1 MTSSPLD
8 DERGTFVGRVALV
21 TGCGSAGGIG
31 FATARALA
39 AQGAAVA
46 ITSTTARIHDR
57 AAALSV
63 DGADVMAA
71 IADLTAADQVHALVA
86 GVLQRFGRL
95 DVLVNNAGIVPTGAA
110 PTAHPFL
117 EYPEAD
123 WDRALANS
131 LTSAFL
137 VTRAVASHMVAH
149 GYGRIVNIASVT
161 GALVAM
167 PGNSGY
173 AAAKAGLVGLTR
185 TLALELGRHG
195 VTANAVAP
203 GWIATESS
211 SPDEVA
217 AGRHTPIGRPGRPD
231 EVAAVIVFL
240 SSPAASY
247 VTGQVIVVD
256 GGNIIQEFKGGSGE

>member
-1 MTSSPLD
+1 MTKSPAD
-8 DERGTFVGRVALV
+8 FDRGTHVGRVALV

-46 ITSTTARIHDR
+46 ITSTTDRIRER
-57 AAALSV
+57 ATELSV
-63 DGADVMAA
+63 DGADVVAT
-71 IADLTAADQVHALVA
+71 IADLTVADQVHTLVS
-86 GVLQRFGRL
+86 GVLQRSGRL
-95 DVLVNNAGIVPTGAA
+95 DILVNNAGIAPTGAS

-117 EYPEAD
+117 EYPEAN
-123 WDRALANS
+123 WDRALAYS

-137 VTRAVASHMVAH
+137 VTRAVAPHMVAR
-149 GYGRIVNIASVT
+149 GYGRIVNVSSVT
-161 GALVAM
+161 GPLVAM

-185 TLALELGRHG
+185 TLALELGQHG

-217 AGRHTPIGRPGRPD
+217 AGRQTPIGRAGRPD
-231 EVAAVIVFL
+231 EVAAVIAFL
-240 SSPAASY
+240 ASEAASY
-247 VTGQVIVVD
+247 VTGQVFVVD
-256 GGNIIQEFKGGSGE
+256 GGNIIQEFKGTNGD